1 MIRGDILYILSV
13 IASDKFKFKNKKKM
27 SLFINYKLLLY
38 RGGYSTMDKI
48 KRISKGENKALEELF
63 LLYKEKVFRMALTI
77 LGDRFLSEDVVQE
90 TFLRVQQNAKS
101 YQFRN
106 SEREWI
112 MTIAHN
118 IAIDILRKRKKE
130 INQEEI
136 LSQREIPDAVINCD
150 NDIGFLQLIEP
161 LNELDRQI
169 VSLHLISEL
178 KHREIAHILNMSVSA
193 VKKRYE
199 RAIKRIAHEM
209 EEH

>member
-1 MIRGDILYILSV
+1 
-13 IASDKFKFKNKKKM
+13 
-27 SLFINYKLLLY
+27 
-38 RGGYSTMDKI
+38 MDRI
-48 KRISKGENKALEELF
+48 KRIAKGEKKALEELF
-63 LLYKEKVFRMALTI
+63 LLYKEKVFRMALAVS
-77 LGDRFLSEDVVQE
+77 GDRFLSEDVVQE

-130 INQEEI
+130 IVQEEI
-136 LSQREIPDAVINCD
+136 ISHREIPDAVINCD

-169 VSLHLISEL
+169 VSLHLISGL
-178 KHREIAHILNMSVSA
+178 KHRETAHILNMSVSA

>member
-1 MIRGDILYILSV
+1 MNI
-13 IASDKFKFKNKKKM
+13 
-27 SLFINYKLLLY
+27 
-38 RGGYSTMDKI
+38 I
-48 KRISKGENKALEELF
+48 KRIAKGENKALEELF
-63 LLYKEKVFRMALTI
+63 LLYKEKVFRMALAI
-77 LGDRFLSEDVVQE
+77 LGDQFLAEDVVQE
-90 TFLRVQQNAKS
+90 TFLKVQQNAKS

-130 INQEEI
+130 IVQEEI
-136 LSQREIPDAVINCD
+136 ISYREMSDAVTDCD

-161 LNELDRQI
+161 LNEPDRQI
-169 VSLHLISEL
+169 VSLHLISGL

-209 EEH
+209 EEHS

>member
-1 MIRGDILYILSV
+1 MNV
-13 IASDKFKFKNKKKM
+13 
-27 SLFINYKLLLY
+27 
-38 RGGYSTMDKI
+38 I
-48 KRISKGENKALEELF
+48 KRVAEGDNKALEELF
-63 LLYKEKVFRMALTI
+63 LLYGNKVFRLALTI
-77 LGDRFLSEDVVQE
+77 LNDRFLSEDVVQE
-90 TFLRVQQNAKS
+90 TFLKVQQNAKS

-118 IAIDILRKRKKE
+118 IAIDILRKRKRE
-130 INQEEI
+130 IVQEEI
-136 LSQREIPDAVINCD
+136 ISHREIADVVTDCD
-150 NDIGFLQLIEP
+150 NDVGFLQLIEP

-169 VSLHLISEL
+169 VSLHLISGL

>member
-1 MIRGDILYILSV
+1 
-13 IASDKFKFKNKKKM
+13 
-27 SLFINYKLLLY
+27 
-38 RGGYSTMDKI
+38 MDRI
-48 KRISKGENKALEELF
+48 KRIAKGENEALEELF
-63 LLYKEKVFRMALTI
+63 LLYKDKVFRMALAVS
-77 LGDRFLSEDVVQE
+77 GDRFLSEDVVQE

-130 INQEEI
+130 IVQEEI
-136 LSQREIPDAVINCD
+136 ISHSEVPDVVTDCD
-150 NDIGFLQLIEP
+150 NDAGFLQLIEP

-169 VSLHLISEL
+169 VSLHLISGL
-178 KHREIAHILNMSVSA
+178 KHRETAHILNMSVSA

>member
-1 MIRGDILYILSV
+1 MNI
-13 IASDKFKFKNKKKM
+13 
-27 SLFINYKLLLY
+27 
-38 RGGYSTMDKI
+38 I
-48 KRISKGENKALEELF
+48 KRVAEGDNKALEELF
-63 LLYKEKVFRMALTI
+63 LLYGKKVFRLALAI
-77 LGDRFLSEDVVQE
+77 LNDRFLSEDVVQE
-90 TFLRVQQNAKS
+90 TFLKVQQNAKS

-130 INQEEI
+130 IVQEEI
-136 LSQREIPDAVINCD
+136 SYSEIPDAVTKGD

-161 LNELDRQI
+161 LNELDKQI

-199 RAIKRIAHEM
+199 RAIKKIAHEM

>member
-1 MIRGDILYILSV
+1 MNV
-13 IASDKFKFKNKKKM
+13 
-27 SLFINYKLLLY
+27 
-38 RGGYSTMDKI
+38 I
-48 KRISKGENKALEELF
+48 KRVAEGDNKALEELF
-63 LLYKEKVFRMALTI
+63 LLYGNKVFRLALTI
-77 LGDRFLSEDVVQE
+77 LNDRFLAEDVVQE

-101 YQFRN
+101 YQFKN

-118 IAIDILRKRKKE
+118 IAIDILRKRKRE
-130 INQEEI
+130 IVQEEI
-136 LSQREIPDAVINCD
+136 ISHSEIADVVTDCD
-150 NDIGFLQLIEP
+150 NDVGFLQLIEP

-169 VSLHLISEL
+169 VSLHLISGL

-193 VKKRYE
+193 VKKRSE

>member
-1 MIRGDILYILSV
+1 
-13 IASDKFKFKNKKKM
+13 
-27 SLFINYKLLLY
+27 
-38 RGGYSTMDKI
+38 MDRI
-48 KRISKGENKALEELF
+48 KRIAKGEKKALEELF
-63 LLYKEKVFRMALTI
+63 LLYKEKVFRMALAVS
-77 LGDRFLSEDVVQE
+77 GDRFLSEDVVQE

-130 INQEEI
+130 IAQEEI
-136 LSQREIPDAVINCD
+136 ISHREIPDVVTDCD
-150 NDIGFLQLIEP
+150 NDAGFLQLIEP
-161 LNELDRQI
+161 LNELDKQI
-169 VSLHLISEL
+169 VSLHLISGL
-178 KHREIAHILNMSVSA
+178 KHRETAHILNMSVSA

>member
-1 MIRGDILYILSV
+1 MHIL
-13 IASDKFKFKNKKKM
+13 
-27 SLFINYKLLLY
+27 INYLIFFVYKCLFLLIINVY
-38 RGGYSTMDKI
+38 YIEGIHSTMNMI
-48 KRISKGENKALEELF
+48 KRIGKSENEALEELF
-63 LLYKEKVFRMALTI
+63 LLYKDKVFRMALAI

-130 INQEEI
+130 IAQEEI
-136 LSQREIPDAVINCD
+136 ISHSEIPDVVTDCD
-150 NDIGFLQLIEP
+150 NDAGFLQLIEP

-169 VSLHLISEL
+169 VSLHLISGL
-178 KHREIAHILNMSVSA
+178 KHRETAHILSMSVSA

>member
-1 MIRGDILYILSV
+1 MNV
-13 IASDKFKFKNKKKM
+13 
-27 SLFINYKLLLY
+27 
-38 RGGYSTMDKI
+38 I
-48 KRISKGENKALEELF
+48 KRVAEGDNKALEELF
-63 LLYKEKVFRMALTI
+63 LLYGNKVFRLALTI
-77 LGDRFLSEDVVQE
+77 LNDRFLAEDVVQE
-90 TFLRVQQNAKS
+90 TFLKVQQNAKS
-101 YQFRN
+101 YRFRN

-118 IAIDILRKRKKE
+118 IAIDILRKRKRE
-130 INQEEI
+130 IVQEEI
-136 LSQREIPDAVINCD
+136 ISHSEIADVVTDCD
-150 NDIGFLQLIEP
+150 NDVGFLQLIEP

>member
-1 MIRGDILYILSV
+1 MDI
-13 IASDKFKFKNKKKM
+13 
-27 SLFINYKLLLY
+27 
-38 RGGYSTMDKI
+38 I
-48 KRISKGENKALEELF
+48 KRIAKGENKALEELF
-63 LLYKEKVFRMALTI
+63 LLYKEKVFRMALAI

-90 TFLRVQQNAKS
+90 TFLKVQQNAKS
-101 YQFRN
+101 YQFRT
-106 SEREWI
+106 SERAWI

-118 IAIDILRKRKKE
+118 IAIDTLRKRKKE
-130 INQEEI
+130 IVQEEI
-136 LSQREIPDAVINCD
+136 ISQKEISDAVIDCD

-209 EEH
+209 EEHS

>member
-1 MIRGDILYILSV
+1 M
-13 IASDKFKFKNKKKM
+13 NKKKM
-27 SLFINYKLLLY
+27 SLFIHYKRLLY
-38 RGGYSTMDKI
+38 RRWIHNTMDII
-48 KRISKGENKALEELF
+48 KRIAKGENKALEELF
-63 LLYKEKVFRMALTI
+63 LLYKEKVFRMALAI
-77 LGDRFLSEDVVQE
+77 LGDRFLAEDVVQE
-90 TFLRVQQNAKS
+90 TFLRVQQHAKS

-112 MTIAHN
+112 MTIAHH

-130 INQEEI
+130 ILQEEPEI
-136 LSQREIPDAVINCD
+136 LNQREIPDAVIDCD
-150 NDIGFLQLIEP
+150 SDIGFLQLIEP
-161 LNELDRQI
+161 LNELDKQI

>member
-1 MIRGDILYILSV
+1 MNV
-13 IASDKFKFKNKKKM
+13 
-27 SLFINYKLLLY
+27 
-38 RGGYSTMDKI
+38 I
-48 KRISKGENKALEELF
+48 KRVAEGDNKALEELF
-63 LLYKEKVFRMALTI
+63 LLYGKKVFRLALAI
-77 LGDRFLSEDVVQE
+77 LNDRFLSEDVVQE

-130 INQEEI
+130 IVQEEI
-136 LSQREIPDAVINCD
+136 SYSEIPDAVIDGD

-161 LNELDRQI
+161 LNELDKQI

-199 RAIKRIAHEM
+199 RAIKRIANEM

>member
-1 MIRGDILYILSV
+1 MNI
-13 IASDKFKFKNKKKM
+13 
-27 SLFINYKLLLY
+27 
-38 RGGYSTMDKI
+38 I
-48 KRISKGENKALEELF
+48 KRVAAGDNKALEELF
-63 LLYKEKVFRMALTI
+63 LLYEKKIFRVALTI
-77 LGDRFLSEDVVQE
+77 LNDQFLSEDVVQE
-90 TFLRVQQNAKS
+90 TFIKVQQNAKA

-118 IAIDILRKRKKE
+118 IAIDTLRKRKKE
-130 INQEEI
+130 IVQEEVI
-136 LSQREIPDAVINCD
+136 VCEEISNDATGSDRN
-150 NDIGFLQLIEP
+150 NDFLLLIEP
-161 LNELDRQI
+161 LNELDKQI

-199 RAIKRIAHEM
+199 RAIKRIAREM

>member
-1 MIRGDILYILSV
+1 MNI
-13 IASDKFKFKNKKKM
+13 
-27 SLFINYKLLLY
+27 
-38 RGGYSTMDKI
+38 I
-48 KRISKGENKALEELF
+48 KRIAKGENRALEELF
-63 LLYKEKVFRMALTI
+63 LLYKEKVFRMALAI
-77 LGDRFLSEDVVQE
+77 LGDQFLAEDVVQE

-118 IAIDILRKRKKE
+118 IAIDVLRKRKKE
-130 INQEEI
+130 IIQEEI
-136 LSQREIPDAVINCD
+136 ISYREMSDAVSDCD

-161 LNELDRQI
+161 LNEPDRQI
-169 VSLHLISEL
+169 VSLHLISGL

-209 EEH
+209 EGHS

>member
-1 MIRGDILYILSV
+1 MMNI
-13 IASDKFKFKNKKKM
+13 
-27 SLFINYKLLLY
+27 
-38 RGGYSTMDKI
+38 I
-48 KRISKGENKALEELF
+48 KRIAKGENKALEELF
-63 LLYKEKVFRMALTI
+63 LLYKEKVFRMALAI
-77 LGDRFLSEDVVQE
+77 SGDRFLSEDVVQE

-118 IAIDILRKRKKE
+118 IAIDMLRKRKKE
-130 INQEEI
+130 IVQEEI
-136 LSQREIPDAVINCD
+136 ISHREIPAAVIDCD
-150 NDIGFLQLIEP
+150 NDIGFLRLIEP
-161 LNELDRQI
+161 LNELDKQI

>member
-1 MIRGDILYILSV
+1 MMNI
-13 IASDKFKFKNKKKM
+13 
-27 SLFINYKLLLY
+27 
-38 RGGYSTMDKI
+38 I

-63 LLYKEKVFRMALTI
+63 LLYKDKVFRMALVI

-118 IAIDILRKRKKE
+118 IAIDMLRKRKKE
-130 INQEEI
+130 IVQEEI
-136 LSQREIPDAVINCD
+136 ISHSEVSDAVIDCD
-150 NDIGFLQLIEP
+150 NDVGFLQLIEP
-161 LNELDRQI
+161 LNELDKQI

-178 KHREIAHILNMSVSA
+178 KHRELAHILNMSVSA

-209 EEH
+209 EEHS

>member
-1 MIRGDILYILSV
+1 MNV
-13 IASDKFKFKNKKKM
+13 
-27 SLFINYKLLLY
+27 
-38 RGGYSTMDKI
+38 I
-48 KRISKGENKALEELF
+48 KRVAEGDNKALEELF
-63 LLYKEKVFRMALTI
+63 LLYGNKVFRLALTI
-77 LGDRFLSEDVVQE
+77 LNDRFLSEDVVQE

-118 IAIDILRKRKKE
+118 IAIDVLRKRKKE
-130 INQEEI
+130 IVQEEI
-136 LSQREIPDAVINCD
+136 ISHREMSDAVTDCD

-169 VSLHLISEL
+169 VSLHLISGL

-193 VKKRYE
+193 VKKRNE

-209 EEH
+209 EEHS

>member
-1 MIRGDILYILSV
+1 MNV
-13 IASDKFKFKNKKKM
+13 
-27 SLFINYKLLLY
+27 
-38 RGGYSTMDKI
+38 I
-48 KRISKGENKALEELF
+48 KRVAEGDNKALEELF
-63 LLYKEKVFRMALTI
+63 LLYGKKVFRLALAI
-77 LGDRFLSEDVVQE
+77 LNDRFLSEDVVQE

-118 IAIDILRKRKKE
+118 IAIDVLRKRKKE
-130 INQEEI
+130 IVQEEI
-136 LSQREIPDAVINCD
+136 SYREIPDAVIDGD

-199 RAIKRIAHEM
+199 RAIKKIAHEL

>member
-1 MIRGDILYILSV
+1 MMNI
-13 IASDKFKFKNKKKM
+13 
-27 SLFINYKLLLY
+27 
-38 RGGYSTMDKI
+38 I

-63 LLYKEKVFRMALTI
+63 LLYKEKVFRMALAI
-77 LGDRFLSEDVVQE
+77 LGDRFLAEDVVQE

-130 INQEEI
+130 MVQEEI
-136 LSQREIPDAVINCD
+136 IGHGEISDDVIGCD
-150 NDIGFLQLIEP
+150 NDVGFLQLIEP
-161 LNELDRQI
+161 LNELDKQI

-209 EEH
+209 EGHQ

>member
-1 MIRGDILYILSV
+1 MDI
-13 IASDKFKFKNKKKM
+13 M
-27 SLFINYKLLLY
+27 
-38 RGGYSTMDKI
+38 
-48 KRISKGENKALEELF
+48 KRITKGEAKALEELF
-63 LLYKEKVFRMALTI
+63 LLYKDKVFRTALAI

-101 YQFRN
+101 YQYRN

-118 IAIDILRKRKKE
+118 IAIDMLRKRKKE
-130 INQEEI
+130 MVQEEI
-136 LSQREIPDAVINCD
+136 ISHSEISDAVIDCD
-150 NDIGFLQLIEP
+150 HDAGFLQLIEP
-161 LNELDRQI
+161 LNELDKQI

-178 KHREIAHILNMSVSA
+178 KHREIAHILNMNVSA

-209 EEH
+209 EEHE

>member
-1 MIRGDILYILSV
+1 MDI
-13 IASDKFKFKNKKKM
+13 M
-27 SLFINYKLLLY
+27 
-38 RGGYSTMDKI
+38 
-48 KRISKGENKALEELF
+48 KRIAKGENKVLEELF
-63 LLYKEKVFRMALTI
+63 LLYKEKVFRMALAI
-77 LGDRFLSEDVVQE
+77 LGDRFLAEDVVQE
-90 TFLRVQQNAKS
+90 TFLRVQQHAKS
-101 YQFRN
+101 YQFKN

-112 MTIAHN
+112 MTIAHH

-130 INQEEI
+130 ILQEEPEI
-136 LSQREIPDAVINCD
+136 LNQREIPDAVIDCD
-150 NDIGFLQLIEP
+150 SDIGFLQLIEP
-161 LNELDRQI
+161 LNELDKQI

>member
-1 MIRGDILYILSV
+1 MDI
-13 IASDKFKFKNKKKM
+13 
-27 SLFINYKLLLY
+27 
-38 RGGYSTMDKI
+38 I
-48 KRISKGENKALEELF
+48 KRITKGENKALEELF
-63 LLYKEKVFRMALTI
+63 LLYKEKIFRMALAI
-77 LGDRFLSEDVVQE
+77 LGDRFLAEDVVQE
-90 TFLRVQQNAKS
+90 TFLRVQQNVKS

-130 INQEEI
+130 IAQEEI
-136 LSQREIPDAVINCD
+136 TGQKEIPDAVIDSD
-150 NDIGFLQLIEP
+150 NDTGFLQLIEP

-169 VSLHLISEL
+169 VSLHLISGL
-178 KHREIAHILNMSVSA
+178 KHREIAHILNMSVSS

>member
-1 MIRGDILYILSV
+1 
-13 IASDKFKFKNKKKM
+13 
-27 SLFINYKLLLY
+27 
-38 RGGYSTMDKI
+38 MDRI
-48 KRISKGENKALEELF
+48 KRITKGENKALEELF
-63 LLYKEKVFRMALTI
+63 LLYKEKVFRMALAV

-130 INQEEI
+130 IVQEEI
-136 LSQREIPDAVINCD
+136 TGHREIPDAAINCD

>member
-1 MIRGDILYILSV
+1 MNV
-13 IASDKFKFKNKKKM
+13 
-27 SLFINYKLLLY
+27 
-38 RGGYSTMDKI
+38 I
-48 KRISKGENKALEELF
+48 KRVAEGDNKALEELF
-63 LLYKEKVFRMALTI
+63 LLYGKKVFRLALAI
-77 LGDRFLSEDVVQE
+77 LNDRFLSEDVVQE

-130 INQEEI
+130 IVQEEI
-136 LSQREIPDAVINCD
+136 SYSEIPDAVIDCD

-161 LNELDRQI
+161 LNELDKQI

-199 RAIKRIAHEM
+199 RAIKKIAHEL

>member
-1 MIRGDILYILSV
+1 
-13 IASDKFKFKNKKKM
+13 M
-27 SLFINYKLLLY
+27 SI
-38 RGGYSTMDKI
+38 I
-48 KRISKGENKALEELF
+48 KRITRGENEALEELF
-63 LLYKEKVFRMALTI
+63 LLYKEKVFRMALAI
-77 LGDRFLSEDVVQE
+77 LGDRFLAEDVVQE

-118 IAIDILRKRKKE
+118 VAIDILRKRKRETVK
-130 INQEEI
+130 EEI
-136 LSQREIPDAVINCD
+136 LSQRREITDAVTDCD
-150 NDIGFLQLIEP
+150 NGTGFLQLIEP

-178 KHREIAHILNMSVSA
+178 KHREIAHILNMSISA

-209 EEH
+209 EENQ

>member
-1 MIRGDILYILSV
+1 MDI
-13 IASDKFKFKNKKKM
+13 
-27 SLFINYKLLLY
+27 
-38 RGGYSTMDKI
+38 I
-48 KRISKGENKALEELF
+48 KRITKGENKALEELF
-63 LLYKEKVFRMALTI
+63 LLYKEKIFRMALAI
-77 LGDRFLSEDVVQE
+77 LGDRFLAEDVVQE
-90 TFLRVQQNAKS
+90 TFLRVHQNVKS

-106 SEREWI
+106 SEREWV

-130 INQEEI
+130 IAQEEI
-136 LSQREIPDAVINCD
+136 TGQKEIPDAVMDCD
-150 NDIGFLQLIEP
+150 NDTGFLQLIEP

-178 KHREIAHILNMSVSA
+178 KHREIAHILNMSVSS

>member
-1 MIRGDILYILSV
+1 MNV
-13 IASDKFKFKNKKKM
+13 
-27 SLFINYKLLLY
+27 
-38 RGGYSTMDKI
+38 I
-48 KRISKGENKALEELF
+48 KRVAEGDNKALEELF
-63 LLYKEKVFRMALTI
+63 LLYGKKVFRLALAI
-77 LGDRFLSEDVVQE
+77 LNDRFLSEDVVQE

-118 IAIDILRKRKKE
+118 IAIDVLRKRKKE
-130 INQEEI
+130 IVQEEI
-136 LSQREIPDAVINCD
+136 SYREIPDAVID
-150 NDIGFLQLIEP
+150 GDKDIGFLQLIEP
-161 LNELDRQI
+161 LNELDKQI

-199 RAIKRIAHEM
+199 RAIKKIAHEL

>member
-1 MIRGDILYILSV
+1 MT
-13 IASDKFKFKNKKKM
+13 N
-27 SLFINYKLLLY
+27 
-38 RGGYSTMDKI
+38 KI
-48 KRISKGENKALEELF
+48 KRIGKGENKALEELF
-63 LLYKEKVFRMALTI
+63 LLYKEKVFRMALAI
-77 LGDRFLSEDVVQE
+77 LGDRFLAEDVVQE

-130 INQEEI
+130 IVQEEI
-136 LSQREIPDAVINCD
+136 ISHREIPAAEIDCD

-169 VSLHLISEL
+169 VSLHLISGL

-199 RAIKRIAHEM
+199 RAIKRISHEM
-209 EEH
+209 EEHS

>member
-1 MIRGDILYILSV
+1 
-13 IASDKFKFKNKKKM
+13 
-27 SLFINYKLLLY
+27 
-38 RGGYSTMDKI
+38 MDKI
-48 KRISKGENKALEELF
+48 QRIAKGENKALEELF
-63 LLYKEKVFRMALTI
+63 LLYKEKVFRTALAI

-106 SEREWI
+106 CERSEREWI

-130 INQEEI
+130 IVQEEI
-136 LSQREIPDAVINCD
+136 TGHGEMPDSVKNRD

-161 LNELDRQI
+161 LNEPDRQI
-169 VSLHLISEL
+169 VCLHLISGL
-178 KHREIAHILNMSVSA
+178 KHREIAHILNMSVGA

-199 RAIKRIAHEM
+199 RAIKRIAYEM

>member
-1 MIRGDILYILSV
+1 MNV
-13 IASDKFKFKNKKKM
+13 
-27 SLFINYKLLLY
+27 
-38 RGGYSTMDKI
+38 I
-48 KRISKGENKALEELF
+48 KRVAEGDNKALEELF
-63 LLYKEKVFRMALTI
+63 LLYGKKVFRLALAI
-77 LGDRFLSEDVVQE
+77 LNDRFLSEDVVQE

-118 IAIDILRKRKKE
+118 IAIDVLRKRKKE
-130 INQEEI
+130 IVQEEI
-136 LSQREIPDAVINCD
+136 SYSEIPDAVIDGD

-161 LNELDRQI
+161 LNELDKQI

>member
-1 MIRGDILYILSV
+1 MNI
-13 IASDKFKFKNKKKM
+13 
-27 SLFINYKLLLY
+27 
-38 RGGYSTMDKI
+38 I
-48 KRISKGENKALEELF
+48 KRIAKDENKALEELF
-63 LLYKEKVFRMALTI
+63 LLYKEKVFRMALAI
-77 LGDRFLSEDVVQE
+77 LGDRFLAEDVVQE
-90 TFLRVQQNAKS
+90 TFLRVQQNAES
-101 YQFRN
+101 FQFRN

-118 IAIDILRKRKKE
+118 IAIDVLRKRKKE
-130 INQEEI
+130 IVQEEI
-136 LSQREIPDAVINCD
+136 ISHREIPDAVIDGD

-199 RAIKRIAHEM
+199 RAIKRIAQEM

>member
-1 MIRGDILYILSV
+1 MNI
-13 IASDKFKFKNKKKM
+13 
-27 SLFINYKLLLY
+27 
-38 RGGYSTMDKI
+38 I
-48 KRISKGENKALEELF
+48 KRIAKGENRALEELF
-63 LLYKEKVFRMALTI
+63 LLYKEKVFRMALAI
-77 LGDRFLSEDVVQE
+77 LGDQFLAEDVVQE

-118 IAIDILRKRKKE
+118 IAIDILRKRTKE
-130 INQEEI
+130 IIQEEI
-136 LSQREIPDAVINCD
+136 ISYREMSDAVSDCD

-161 LNELDRQI
+161 LNEPDRQI
-169 VSLHLISEL
+169 VSLHLISGL

-209 EEH
+209 EEHS